1 MANLL
6 PIDFSQIS
14 TYITLAVILIL
25 SVVLCMLAYRL
36 MNVVPAKWLCDYD
49 EEPDESLFGTRYI
62 FKQSGH
68 AYDLAAADPDFHPT
82 DDTRVVVDYL
92 PDEPV
97 AIVSGAET
105 NLKITTLEDI
115 PTAERIAEEILGR
128 DPKEE
133 ARARMHALLAQ
144 AAGQMHR

>member
-49 EEPDESLFGTRYI
+49 EEPDESLLGT
-62 FKQSGH
+62 FSNK
-68 AYDLAAADPDFHPT
+68 AEFTLPLCLL
-82 DDTRVVVDYL
+82 YL
-92 PDEPV
+92 
-97 AIVSGAET
+97 T
-105 NLKITTLEDI
+105 
-115 PTAERIAEEILGR
+115 
-128 DPKEE
+128 
-133 ARARMHALLAQ
+133 
-144 AAGQMHR
+144 

>member
-49 EEPDESLFGTRYI
+49 EEPDESLFGTNGI
-62 FKQSGH
+62 FSNK
-68 AYDLAAADPDFHPT
+68 AEFTLPLCLL
-82 DDTRVVVDYL
+82 YL
-92 PDEPV
+92 
-97 AIVSGAET
+97 T
-105 NLKITTLEDI
+105 
-115 PTAERIAEEILGR
+115 
-128 DPKEE
+128 
-133 ARARMHALLAQ
+133 
-144 AAGQMHR
+144 

>member
-62 FKQSGH
+62 SNKAEFT
-68 AYDLAAADPDFHPT
+68 LPLCLL
-82 DDTRVVVDYL
+82 YL
-92 PDEPV
+92 
-97 AIVSGAET
+97 T
-105 NLKITTLEDI
+105 
-115 PTAERIAEEILGR
+115 
-128 DPKEE
+128 
-133 ARARMHALLAQ
+133 
-144 AAGQMHR
+144 

>member
-49 EEPDESLFGTRYI
+49 EEPGESLLGTRYI
-62 FKQSGH
+62 FKQSGIYTS
-68 AYDLAAADPDFHPT
+68 ALF
-82 DDTRVVVDYL
+82 
-92 PDEPV
+92 
-97 AIVSGAET
+97 AIF
-105 NLKITTLEDI
+105 NLGIFAFFLHNFLFI
-115 PTAERIAEEILGR
+115 NFVHNAPHYNERL
-128 DPKEE
+128 
-133 ARARMHALLAQ
+133 
-144 AAGQMHR
+144 